1 MDGAA
6 DSQISRVTHGR
17 GRIRMRAMKLPRLL
31 YVGSLVGFAFVASLA
46 RGAEIANPA
55 AVGFDAARLARLD
68 AVIQA
73 QVDQK
78 KIAGVVLYA
87 ARDGKEVRHRG
98 YGMRDIEAGKTMTT
112 DAIFRIASMSKAV
125 TTTAVMMLYEEGRFL
140 LHDPVSKYIPEF
152 KNSVVAVAPPEGS
165 PAGTKFVTVKAKRPI
180 QIRDL
185 LTHTAGLTYGSGP
198 AADVYKQAKFTRWY
212 FADRDE
218 TIGDAIKRL
227 AALPLNGQPG
237 EVYQYG
243 YSSDVLGYLVEVV
256 SGMPLDKFFAER
268 IFGPLKMVDSCF
280 FLPPEKAAR
289 LAPVYGVDSK
299 GVLGLGDQGDYVTG
313 PRKCF
318 SGGAGVLSTASDYG
332 RLLQMFL
339 NGGEL
344 DGVRLLSPKAVEL
357 MRSNHTGTKYVKD
370 TDAFGL
376 GFWVMQDV
384 GYFGE
389 LGSVGSYGWGS
400 AYFPQYLVDPKERIV
415 ALMMTQLM
423 PSGGNDLNQKFKVMM
438 YQALVK

>member
-1 MDGAA
+1 M
-6 DSQISRVTHGR
+6 
-17 GRIRMRAMKLPRLL
+17 MLPRSLR
-31 YVGSLVGFAFVASLA
+31 VGSMVVVALVASLA

-55 AVGFDAARLARLD
+55 SAGFDAARLGRLD

-73 QVDQK
+73 QVDEK
-78 KIAGVVLYA
+78 KIAGVVLYV

-98 YGMRDIEAGKTMTT
+98 YGLSDIEAGKAMKT

-125 TTTAVMMLYEEGRFL
+125 TSTAVMMLYEEGKLL

-152 KNSVVAVAPPEGS
+152 KNSVVAVAAPEGS
-165 PAGTKFVTVKAKRPI
+165 AEKFVTVKAKRPI

-198 AADVYKQAKFTRWY
+198 AAALYKEAKLDTWY
-212 FADRDE
+212 FANKDA
-218 TIGDAIKRL
+218 TIGEEIKKL

-243 YSSDVLGYLVEVV
+243 YSTDVLGYLVEVV

-280 FLPPEKAAR
+280 FLAPEKASR
-289 LAPVYGVDSK
+289 LAPVYGVEK
-299 GVLGLGDQGDYVTG
+299 GVLGRGDQGDYVTG

-318 SGGAGVLSTASDYG
+318 SGGAGLLATASDYG

-344 DGVRLLSPKAVEL
+344 DSVRLLSPKTVEL
-357 MRSNHTGTKYVKD
+357 MRSNHTGTKYTSD
-370 TDAFGL
+370 TGAFGL
-376 GFWVMQDV
+376 GFWVMHDLGV
-384 GYFGE
+384 YGE

-400 AYFPQYLVDPKERIV
+400 AYFPQYLVDPKEKIV
-415 ALMMTQLM
+415 ALMMTQLR
-423 PSGGNDLNQKFKVMM
+423 PTGGNDLNQKFKVLM